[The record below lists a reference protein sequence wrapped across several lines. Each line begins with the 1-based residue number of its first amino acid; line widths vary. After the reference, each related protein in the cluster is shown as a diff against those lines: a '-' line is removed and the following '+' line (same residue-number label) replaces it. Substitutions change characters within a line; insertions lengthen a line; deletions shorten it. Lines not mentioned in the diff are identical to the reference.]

1 MIKKTLLSLSLA
13 GWLTFG
19 VAASAQVPVIDT
31 ATLTQATQTARNTAQ
46 IMNSNQQILNTVN
59 RTLAAVT
66 GNRSTGGLSS
76 IGLGGFSLSSAPNL
90 SSLLG
95 GGSLSMGGLGS
106 YGSLASSI
114 INGLNLVKTLT
125 GASSAASTTESCL
138 HGSGQHLRRDHR
150 RGVGR
155 SGRLNN
161 AVVGLRRGGGT
172 DRLRARHQR
181 VDRSELANPD
191 PDGSDD
197 QRADRHGQS
206 DERVAQRPATA
217 GSRRAIEAV
226 EHVDLQ
232 CVAGDAGWEVGERRD
247 ENKSSRD
254 APSSSPSA
262 WR

>member
-13 GWLTFG
+13 AWLTFG

-31 ATLTQATQTARNTAQ
+31 ATLTQATQTAQNTAQ

-59 RTLAAVT
+59 QTLAAVT

-125 GASSAASTTESCL
+125 GASSAASTTDLAYTGAVNTSAAITAAVSGAQAASITRSSGFGGAAGQI
-138 HGSGQHLRRDHR
+138 GSAPDIKGSIDQNSQIQTQTGQTINELIGTVNLTNASLNAQQQQDLAAQSKLSNMWTFNASQATL
-150 RGVGR
+150 VG
-155 SGRLNN
+155 
-161 AVVGLRRGGGT
+161 
-172 DRLRARHQR
+172 
-181 VDRSELANPD
+181 
-191 PDGSDD
+191 
-197 QRADRHGQS
+197 
-206 DERVAQRPATA
+206 
-217 GSRRAIEAV
+217 
-226 EHVDLQ
+226 
-232 CVAGDAGWEVGERRD
+232 
-247 ENKSSRD
+247 K
-254 APSSSPSA
+254 
-262 WR
+262 

>member
-31 ATLTQATQTARNTAQ
+31 ATLTQATQTAQNTAQ

-59 RTLAAVT
+59 QTLAAVT
-66 GNRSTGGLSS
+66 GNRSTRGLSS

-125 GASSAASTTESCL
+125 GASSAASTTDLAYTGAVNTSAAITAAVSGAQAASITRSSGFGGAAGQI
-138 HGSGQHLRRDHR
+138 GSAPDIKGSIDQNSQIQTQTGQTINELIGTVNLTNASLNAQQQQDLAAQSKLSNMWTFNASQATL
-150 RGVGR
+150 VG
-155 SGRLNN
+155 
-161 AVVGLRRGGGT
+161 
-172 DRLRARHQR
+172 
-181 VDRSELANPD
+181 
-191 PDGSDD
+191 
-197 QRADRHGQS
+197 
-206 DERVAQRPATA
+206 
-217 GSRRAIEAV
+217 
-226 EHVDLQ
+226 
-232 CVAGDAGWEVGERRD
+232 
-247 ENKSSRD
+247 K
-254 APSSSPSA
+254 
-262 WR
+262 

>member
-31 ATLTQATQTARNTAQ
+31 ATLTQATQTAQNTAQ

-59 RTLAAVT
+59 QTLAAVT

-125 GASSAASTTESCL
+125 GASSAASTTDLAYTGAVNTSAAITAAVSGAQAASITRSSGFGGAAGQI
-138 HGSGQHLRRDHR
+138 GSAPDIKGSIDQNSQIQTQTGQTINELIGTVNLTNASLNAQQQQDLAAQSKLSNMWTFNASQATL
-150 RGVGR
+150 VG
-155 SGRLNN
+155 
-161 AVVGLRRGGGT
+161 
-172 DRLRARHQR
+172 
-181 VDRSELANPD
+181 
-191 PDGSDD
+191 
-197 QRADRHGQS
+197 
-206 DERVAQRPATA
+206 
-217 GSRRAIEAV
+217 
-226 EHVDLQ
+226 
-232 CVAGDAGWEVGERRD
+232 
-247 ENKSSRD
+247 K
-254 APSSSPSA
+254 
-262 WR
+262 

>member
-1 MIKKTLLSLSLA
+1 MIKKTLLSLSLG

-31 ATLTQATQTARNTAQ
+31 ATLTQATQTAQNTAQ

-59 RTLAAVT
+59 QTLAAVT

-125 GASSAASTTESCL
+125 GASSAASTTDLAYTGAVNTSAAITAAVSGAQAASITRSSGFGGAAGQI
-138 HGSGQHLRRDHR
+138 GSAPDIKGSIDQNSQIQTQTGQTINELIGTVNLTNASLNAQQQQDLAAQSKLSNMWTFNASQATL
-150 RGVGR
+150 VG
-155 SGRLNN
+155 
-161 AVVGLRRGGGT
+161 
-172 DRLRARHQR
+172 
-181 VDRSELANPD
+181 
-191 PDGSDD
+191 
-197 QRADRHGQS
+197 
-206 DERVAQRPATA
+206 
-217 GSRRAIEAV
+217 
-226 EHVDLQ
+226 
-232 CVAGDAGWEVGERRD
+232 
-247 ENKSSRD
+247 K
-254 APSSSPSA
+254 
-262 WR
+262 